1 MYNKNILYLI
11 DFQKSPSSDFIWR
24 GTSRDFVA
32 RGRPLR
38 GQKRLAPL
46 AKRGRLVAS
55 LCTQLYINSVISFVR
70 VFNSYAVVNEYCTFK
85 NQTPVNLFVW

>member
-1 MYNKNILYLI
+1 MYFGEQYGTERGGVGTRDDRNSASQCRL

-55 LCTQLYINSVISFVR
+55 LSVGLLRGFFALKWR
-70 VFNSYAVVNEYCTFK
+70 
-85 NQTPVNLFVW
+85 